1 MNDFT
6 NLFNIFLYKLT
17 NNFAHEKTII
27 PKIMIN
33 LYFDWLLH
41 QLKDENANV
50 FLKISLSHFCLQRF
64 SATCAT
70 GTYDV
75 LASHCRASLGYK
87 VRTYLGYK
95 VRASL
100 GYKVRTYLR
109 NSLMRKELPGL
120 RRM

>member
-1 MNDFT
+1 MNDIT

-50 FLKISLSHFCLQRF
+50 FLKISLSHTCCLQRF

-87 VRTYLGYK
+87 VRTYLG
-95 VRASL
+95 
-100 GYKVRTYLR
+100 